1 MTNGDAGGHATTV
14 FRNARIH
21 TMDAARPRAD
31 ALAARGGRLLAV
43 GTEADVAAAAGR
55 DARVVD
61 LGGRAVVP
69 GFVES
74 HCHFLTTGLTLRQ
87 VDARTPP
94 NTTIADIRR
103 RVAEF
108 AGRMSPGAWILGW
121 GYDDTLIAERR
132 ALTRQDLD
140 EAAPDHPV
148 YIRHVSGHLSYT
160 NSAAIRLAGIGRGAQ
175 APPGGHVVL
184 DARGEPTGELH
195 ERPAQALVSQHIPPY
210 EMPALRQALRDAL
223 PMFARVGITSVHDAL
238 VGMASGLADFH
249 AYQGAVADGD
259 LPLRATLFPA
269 YTLAGQFMFHSGFGD
284 ERLRLGPLKHIADG
298 SIQGHTAALCD
309 PYFDQPGHRG
319 LQVLGDKELVDRFRD
334 AHRLG
339 FQLATH
345 GNGDAAIEAIL
356 DAYETVLTEAPRA
369 DHRFRIEHCQMATE
383 AQLDRMQRLG
393 VMASFFAVHTYYWGD
408 RHERLFLGPGRAHRI
423 DPLASALGR
432 EIHFALHSDCPVTPV
447 APLMSVWSAVN
458 RITREG
464 RVIGPEQ
471 RIAVRD
477 ALRAFTLDAAYLAF
491 EDGLKGSLVPGK
503 LADFVVLDR
512 DPLAVSPEEIRD
524 IAVAQTVVGGEV
536 IHADGG
542 LTDAPTRPAR

>member
-1 MTNGDAGGHATTV
+1 MRDDGVRGRPTV
-14 FRNARIH
+14 FRNARVH
-21 TMDAARPRAD
+21 TMDARRPRAD
-31 ALAARGGRLLAV
+31 ALAVRGGRLVAV
-43 GTEADVAAAAGR
+43 GTEADAAAAVGR
-55 DARVVD
+55 EAHVVD

-74 HCHFLTTGLTLRQ
+74 HCHFLSTGLSVRQ

-94 NTTIADIRR
+94 NARIADVQT

-108 AGRMSPGAWILGW
+108 ARRLPRGQWILGW
-121 GYDDTLIAERR
+121 GYDDTLIGDTR
-132 ALTRQDLD
+132 ALTRGDLD
-140 EAAPDHPV
+140 KVAPDHPV
-148 YIRHVSGHLSYT
+148 YIRHISGHLSYA
-160 NSAAIRLAGIGRGAQ
+160 NSAALALAGLGRGAK
-175 APPGGHVVL
+175 APDGVHVVL
-184 DARGEPTGELH
+184 DGRGEPTGELH
-195 ERPAQALVSQHIPPY
+195 ERPAQALVARHIPAFELP
-210 EMPALRQALRDAL
+210 PHPKALRDAL
-223 PMFARVGITSVHDAL
+223 PLFARVGVTSFHDAL

-249 AYQGAVADGD
+249 AYQAAVAEGD
-259 LPLRATLFPA
+259 VPLRATLFPA
-269 YTLAGQFMFHSGFGD
+269 YTLSGQFMFHTGFGD
-284 ERLRLGPLKHIADG
+284 DRLRLGPLKHIADG

-309 PYFDQPGHRG
+309 SYFDQPGHRG
-319 LQVLGDKELVDRFRD
+319 LKVLGDKELVDRFRD
-334 AHRLG
+334 AHALG

-356 DAYETVLTEAPRA
+356 DAYETVLTERPKA

-432 EIHFALHSDCPVTPV
+432 DIHFALHSDCPVTPV

-471 RIAVRD
+471 RIAVAD
-477 ALRAFTLDAAYLAF
+477 ALRAFTLDAAHLAF
-491 EDGLKGSLVPGK
+491 EDGMKGSLTPGK
-503 LADFVVLDR
+503 LADFTVLER
-512 DPLAVSPEEIRD
+512 DPLDVSPEDIRD

-536 IHADGG
+536 VYEDGVVATAVG
-542 LTDAPTRPAR
+542 GTA

>member
-1 MTNGDAGGHATTV
+1 MTTPAADATTTV

-21 TMDAARPRAD
+21 TMDPRRPAAE
-31 ALAARGGRLLAV
+31 ALAVRAGRLVAV
-43 GTEADVAAAAGR
+43 GSESDVAAAAGR
-55 DARVVD
+55 SARVVD
-61 LGGRAVVP
+61 LSGRTVVP

-74 HCHFLTTGLTLRQ
+74 HCHFLMTGLTLRQ

-94 NTTIADIRR
+94 NTRIADVRA

-108 AGRMSPGAWILGW
+108 ARRLPRGQWILGW
-121 GYDDTLIAERR
+121 GYDDTLIAEAR

-140 EAAPDHPV
+140 AVAPDHPV
-148 YIRHVSGHLSYT
+148 YIRHISGHLSYA
-160 NSAAIRLAGIGRGAQ
+160 NGAALKIAGLGRGAQ
-175 APPGGHVVL
+175 SPDGGHIVL
-184 DARGEPTGELH
+184 DAAGDPTGELH
-195 ERPAQALVSQHIPPY
+195 ERPAQALVNRHVPPV

-223 PMFARVGITSVHDAL
+223 PMFARVGVTSIHDAL
-238 VGMASGLADFH
+238 VGVAAGLADFH
-249 AYQGAVADGD
+249 AYQAGVASGD

-284 ERLRLGPLKHIADG
+284 DRLRLGPLKHIADG

-309 PYFDQPGHRG
+309 PYFDRPGLTG
-319 LQVLGDKELVDRFRD
+319 LQVLSDKELVDRYRD
-334 AHRLG
+334 AHALG

-356 DAYETVLTEAPRA
+356 DAYETVLTEDPKA

-432 EIHFALHSDCPVTPV
+432 DIHFALHSDCPVTPV

-471 RIAVRD
+471 RIAMEH

-491 EDGLKGSLVPGK
+491 EDGIKGSLTPGK
-503 LADFVVLDR
+503 LADWVLLER
-512 DPLAVSPEEIRD
+512 DPLTAPAEEIKD
-524 IAVAQTVVGGEV
+524 IGVMETVVGGQTV
-536 IHADGG
+536 WSAD
-542 LTDAPTRPAR
+542 ARATAST

>member
-1 MTNGDAGGHATTV
+1 MATESDTRDVTTV

-21 TMDAARPRAD
+21 TMDRRRPQAE
-31 ALAARGGRLLAV
+31 ALAVRGGRLLAV
-43 GTEADVAAAAGR
+43 GTDAEAAAAGR
-55 DARVVD
+55 AARVVD
-61 LGGRAVVP
+61 LGGRTVVP

-74 HCHFLTTGLTLRQ
+74 HCHYLMTGLTLRQ
-87 VDARTPP
+87 ADARTPP
-94 NTTIADIRR
+94 NTTIADVQGRI
-103 RVAEF
+103 AEF
-108 AGRMSPGAWILGW
+108 ARRLPRGQWILGW
-121 GYDDTLIAERR
+121 GYDDTLIAEAR
-132 ALTRQDLD
+132 ALSRQDLD
-140 EAAPDHPV
+140 AVAPDHPV
-148 YIRHVSGHLSYT
+148 YVRHVSGHLSYA
-160 NSAAIRLAGIGRGAQ
+160 NSAALRLAGLGRGARS
-175 APPGGHVVL
+175 PEGGHVVL
-184 DARGEPTGELH
+184 DALGDPTGELH
-195 ERPAQALVSQHIPPY
+195 ERAAQALVNRHIPPV
-210 EMPALRQALRDAL
+210 EMPALRHALSDAL
-223 PMFARVGITSVHDAL
+223 PMFARVGVTSIHDAL
-238 VGMASGLADFH
+238 VGMAGGLADFH
-249 AYQGAVADGD
+249 AYQAGVADGD

-269 YTLAGQFMFHSGFGD
+269 YTLSDHFMFHSGFGD
-284 ERLRLGPLKHIADG
+284 EHLRLGPLKHVADG

-309 PYFDQPGHRG
+309 PYFDRPGLRG
-319 LQVLGDKELVDRFRD
+319 LQVLSDKELVDRFRD
-334 AHRLG
+334 AHALG

-356 DAYETVLTEAPRA
+356 DAYETVLGEEPKP

-458 RITREG
+458 RVTREG

-471 RIAVRD
+471 RIAVGD

-491 EDGLKGSLVPGK
+491 EDGIKGSLAPGK
-503 LADFVVLDR
+503 LADFVVLER
-512 DPLAVSPEEIRD
+512 DPLAVPLEDIRD

-536 IHADGG
+536 VYADGAM
-542 LTDAPTRPAR
+542 THTTKERTA

>member
-1 MTNGDAGGHATTV
+1 MTSAHRRDDATTV
-14 FRNARIH
+14 FRNGRIH
-21 TMDAARPRAD
+21 TMDAGRPRAD
-31 ALAARGGRLLAV
+31 ALAVRDGRLLAV
-43 GTEADVAAAAGR
+43 GTEAEAAAAAGR
-55 DARVVD
+55 AARVVD
-61 LGGRAVVP
+61 LGGRAVLP

-74 HCHFLTTGLTLRQ
+74 HCHFLTTGLALRQ

-94 NTTIADIRR
+94 NAAIADVLG

-108 AGRMSPGAWILGW
+108 ARRLPKGQWILGW
-121 GYDDTLIAERR
+121 GYDDTLIGEKR

-140 EAAPDHPV
+140 AVAPDHPV
-148 YIRHVSGHLSYT
+148 YVRHISGHLSYA
-160 NSAAIRLAGIGRGAQ
+160 NSAALHRARLGRGA
-175 APPGGHVVL
+175 ASPEGGHVVL
-184 DARGEPTGELH
+184 DGRGDPTGELH
-195 ERPAQALVSQHIPPY
+195 ERPAQALVSQHVPPF

-223 PMFARVGITSVHDAL
+223 PLFARVGVTSIHDAL

-249 AYQGAVADGD
+249 AYQAAVAEGD

-284 ERLRLGPLKHIADG
+284 ARLRLGPLKHIADG
-298 SIQGHTAALCD
+298 SIQGHTASLCD

-319 LQVLGDKELVDRFRD
+319 LQVLSDKELVDRFRD
-334 AHRLG
+334 AHALG

-356 DAYETVLTEAPRA
+356 DAYETVLAETPRA

-393 VMASFFAVHTYYWGD
+393 VLASFFAVHTYYWGD

-423 DPLASALGR
+423 DPLGSALGR

-464 RVIGPEQ
+464 RVIGREQ

-477 ALRAFTLDAAYLAF
+477 ALRAFTIDAAYLAF
-491 EDGLKGSLVPGK
+491 EDRVKGSLAPGK
-503 LADFVVLDR
+503 LADFVVLER
-512 DPLAVSPEEIRD
+512 DPLAVPAEEIRD

-536 IHADGG
+536 VHAE
-542 LTDAPTRPAR
+542 A